1 MKRMNWK
8 LIAALL
14 AVLMLLCALGGC
26 TEPAATTTASTD
38 ESGNAPTPTEVLW
51 SDATYQADTT
61 LGEGA
66 KTVLVTVKAE
76 EKSVTFTVK
85 TDCETLADALLAVGL
100 AEGEQS
106 SYGLYIK
113 KVNGILADYDVNQ
126 RYWSLKQNGK
136 TLMTGASGVTKLDG
150 AQYELVYT
158 K

>member
-1 MKRMNWK
+1 MKKTLRITLALA
-8 LIAALL
+8 LILAAVMTFT
-14 AVLMLLCALGGC
+14 AC
-26 TEPAATTTASTD
+26 TLDSILDKMPWNKSDEPAYETETKVYTT
-38 ESGNAPTPTEVLW
+38 
-51 SDATYQADTT
+51 DTT

-66 KTVLVTVKAE
+66 RTVLVTVKAG

-85 TDCETLADALLAVGL
+85 TDCGTLADALLAVGL

-106 SYGLYIK
+106 TYGLYIK

-126 RYWSLKQNGK
+126 RYWNLEQNGK
-136 TLMTGASGVTKLDG
+136 ALMTGASGVTDLDG

>member
-14 AVLMLLCALGGC
+14 AILMLLCTVVGC
-26 TEPAATTTASTD
+26 NEPASTTATTTDAEGNTPSPTD
-38 ESGNAPTPTEVLW
+38 VLW

-126 RYWSLKQNGK
+126 SYWSLEQNGK
-136 TLMTGASGVTKLDG
+136 ALMTGASGVTELDG

>member
-1 MKRMNWK
+1 MKRRNWK

-14 AVLMLLCALGGC
+14 AILMLLCTVVGC
-26 TEPAATTTASTD
+26 NEPASTTATTTDAEGNVPSPTD
-38 ESGNAPTPTEVLW
+38 VLW
-51 SDATYQADTT
+51 SDATYNADTT

-66 KTVLVTVKAE
+66 RTVLVTVKAG

-85 TDCETLADALLAVGL
+85 TDCGTLADALLAVGL

-136 TLMTGASGVTKLDG
+136 TLMTGASGVTELDG